1 MINNKKDKKL
11 IVTIQGN
18 DYFTNNV
25 VALMLSEIL
34 NKGVQHSN
42 YLDWYKKF
50 IVGKET
56 KDNVINLWDSLK
68 DTAAILT
75 GLDRKIFDDNS
86 TVYCRYWIY
95 GTKHIIDE
103 NNIKENIAPKGLTT
117 SITNLYTII
126 NPTETTFNNCL
137 KEAYKKETMPVIKII
152 DYLMYLN
159 EYFIKRF
166 YDENYLLRRLIDK
179 MKETKYEFYII
190 PDIKFYYELKAINST
205 KLSYIYQNFR
215 IFNIFVGEDDEY
227 VRENDKNCIGLF
239 DYYLPVKEPTVSYKT
254 WIEVLK
260 CMQHILF

>member
-1 MINNKKDKKL
+1 MVNNKQDKRL

-18 DYFTNNV
+18 DYFANNI

-34 NKGVQHSN
+34 DKGVQHSN
-42 YLDWYKKF
+42 YLDWHKKY
-50 IVGKET
+50 INLKET

-68 DTAAILT
+68 DIAEVLT
-75 GLDRKIFDDNS
+75 GLNREIFDDYPS
-86 TVYCRYWIY
+86 MYCKYWIY

-103 NNIKENIAPKGLTT
+103 NYIKENIVPKGLTPAN
-117 SITNLYTII
+117 TNLYTII

-166 YDENYLLRRLIDK
+166 YDEDYLLRKLINK

-190 PDIKFYYELKAINST
+190 PDIKFYYELKAINGT
-205 KLSYIYQNFR
+205 KLSYIYQNFKV
-215 IFNIFVGEDDEY
+215 FNIFVGEDDEY

-239 DYYLPVKEPTVSYKT
+239 DYYLPVKESTISYKT

-260 CMQHILF
+260 CIQHILF